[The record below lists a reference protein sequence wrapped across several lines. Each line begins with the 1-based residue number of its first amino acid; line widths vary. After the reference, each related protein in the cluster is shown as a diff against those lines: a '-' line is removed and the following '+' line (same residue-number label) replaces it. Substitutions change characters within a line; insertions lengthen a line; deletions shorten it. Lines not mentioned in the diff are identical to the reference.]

1 MSEKIKAF
9 VKPVIANRPLP
20 LLNPKKDQKEE
31 VMSSSSDESKTD
43 KKVDLWK
50 RLTKTIKVSLAELTR
65 DTIDAV
71 VPASQ

>member
-1 MSEKIKAF
+1 
-9 VKPVIANRPLP
+9 
-20 LLNPKKDQKEE
+20 
-31 VMSSSSDESKTD
+31 MSSSSDESKTD
-43 KKVDLWK
+43 KMVGLWK